1 MAGLLG
7 SPRHAMIM
15 EGYLLYLDTQD
26 ASIGEL
32 VYGALEE
39 GLLKLYAS
47 ADRAADA
54 LRYEIPLT
62 DHQLRVKL
70 VPYGENSS
78 FVPCRFQVDLE
89 PYEATSG
96 PIRTY
101 LFAAATF
108 HATQAWCDA
117 LFDWKRHVF
126 DPSLRSLDVS
136 GSTEAGSL
144 VEVAATDRT
153 TLEARIVEC
162 SLAPHHAV
170 GSNSSTTGL
179 AAWLKRHFAM

>member
-1 MAGLLG
+1 MPAQLG
-7 SPRHAMIM
+7 SPRHALIM

-26 ASIGEL
+26 TSIGEL

-39 GLLKLYAS
+39 GFLKLYAS
-47 ADRAADA
+47 ADRATDA

-70 VPYGENSS
+70 VPYGENGS

-89 PYEATSG
+89 PYQATSG
-96 PIRTY
+96 MIRTY

-108 HATQAWCDA
+108 QATQAWCDA

-126 DPSLRSLDVS
+126 DPSLRSLDIA
-136 GSTEAGSL
+136 GNTEACS
-144 VEVAATDRT
+144 VVTVAATERT

-162 SLAPHHAV
+162 SLAPHHV
-170 GSNSSTTGL
+170 VSSSSPTGL
-179 AAWLKRHFAM
+179 AAWFKRHFGT